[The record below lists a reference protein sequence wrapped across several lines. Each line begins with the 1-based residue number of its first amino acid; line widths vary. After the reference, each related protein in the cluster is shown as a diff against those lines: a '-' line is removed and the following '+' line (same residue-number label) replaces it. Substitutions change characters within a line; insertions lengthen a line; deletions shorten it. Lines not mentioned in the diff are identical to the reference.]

1 MAERTLLVAGAT
13 GYIGRLLAKELATTG
28 IEVRAMA
35 RDASKADDL
44 RAAGCE
50 IVEADV
56 LEPETLGSA
65 LEDVKVAYYLVHSMG
80 RGAQDGDFA
89 ERDERGARSFGE
101 AAKRAGVEL
110 IVYLGG
116 LGDAG
121 SAHLTSRHETA
132 EALKESGVP
141 VTYFRAA
148 VVIGSG
154 SESFLLVMYLVRRLP
169 LMVTPKWTQT
179 RTQPIAVADVLRYL
193 LQVPDVKA
201 AHGRDIEIGGPDIT
215 TYAGMMD
222 ACAEALG
229 IGSRPR
235 VPVPVLTPWLSSL
248 WVGLVTPVD
257 VGIARPLIEGIETE
271 AVVRDPEPMGLFEVS
286 PVTLQEAMAAAV
298 LEAEADGR

>member
-1 MAERTLLVAGAT
+1 MPRKRVLVAGAT
-13 GYIGRLLAKELATTG
+13 GYIGRLLAKELATTET
-28 IEVRAMA
+28 EVRAMA
-35 RDASKADDL
+35 RDRSGAQDIE
-44 RAAGCE
+44 AAGCQ

-56 LEPETLGSA
+56 LEPETLGPA
-65 LEDVKVAYYLVHSMG
+65 LEGVDVAYYLVHSMG

-89 ERDERGARSFGE
+89 ERDERGARNFGE

-121 SAHLTSRHETA
+121 SAHLKSRHETA
-132 EALKESGVP
+132 EVLKESGVP

-154 SESFLLVMYLVRRLP
+154 SESFLLVMHLVRRLP

-193 LQVPDVKA
+193 MQVPDVPA

-229 IGSRPR
+229 IGPRPR

-271 AVVRDPEPMGLFEVS
+271 AVVRDPKAMGLFQVS
-286 PVTLQEAMAAAV
+286 PVTLQEAMGAAV